1 MRKENHVTS
10 LSLNVCPQL
19 GKSTTSPQR
28 QPAGQVAI
36 GTLVLSLQ
44 WYKEVISRLIL
55 NLLEADN
62 KDSADALKKKEKQQ
76 QKRER
81 HIEYSIL
88 KKENTIYKWEQLYVQ
103 VLR

>member
-1 MRKENHVTS
+1 MRKENYVTS

-19 GKSTTSPQR
+19 GKSTTSSQQ
-28 QPAGQVAI
+28 QPEGQVAI

-62 KDSADALKKKEKQQ
+62 KDSADALKKK
-76 QKRER
+76 
-81 HIEYSIL
+81 
-88 KKENTIYKWEQLYVQ
+88 KKNSNKKGKGI
-103 VLR
+103 